1 MDINKKSEMF
11 SFTDANDLFKLT
23 GEFTN
28 EVNGVLNITFQVNNL
43 ENAYVGSG
51 NYCKHNEGNSVNF
64 NLNCSEESREAIIN
78 SVNEL
83 ILNILNFIN
92 ENIEE

>member
-1 MDINKKSEMF
+1 MDINKKSEIF
-11 SFTDANDLFKLT
+11 SFADANDLFKLT

-43 ENAYVGSG
+43 EDAYVGNG
-51 NYCKHNEGNSVNF
+51 NYCKYSEGNSVSF

-83 ILNILNFIN
+83 ILNILSFIN
-92 ENIEE
+92 EDIEE

>member
-1 MDINKKSEMF
+1 MF
-11 SFTDANDLFKLT
+11 SFIDANDLFKLT

-28 EVNGVLNITFQVNNL
+28 EVNGVLIITFQVNNL
-43 ENAYVGSG
+43 EDAYVDNG
-51 NYCKHNEGNSVNF
+51 NYCKYNEGNSVNF
-64 NLNCSEESREAIIN
+64 NLNCSEESRAAIIN

-92 ENIEE
+92 EGIEE

>member
-1 MDINKKSEMF
+1 MF
-11 SFTDANDLFKLT
+11 SFIDANDLFKLT

-43 ENAYVGSG
+43 EDAYVDNG
-51 NYCKHNEGNSVNF
+51 NYCKYSEGTSVNF
-64 NLNCSEESREAIIN
+64 NLNCSEESRASIIN

-92 ENIEE
+92 EGIEE